1 MDRLTLPL
9 PARGI
14 WLRVRSLLEPALERL
29 GPEAGP
35 WKIGGGTVLAA
46 RWSHRESTDLDLT
59 VNAGTAIPALFAS
72 SDDDFETEIRR
83 RGGHSITFDRDRCTI
98 AFSTGKLDLCA
109 LDPTP
114 GEGHADALVDGE
126 PAVILNNAQILCGK
140 LRRANRSPVRDVF
153 DIVVA
158 ERLDPH
164 ALAIAANIRT
174 ARETEAIAA
183 GWKASNHVF
192 TYNAPLD
199 LNGVGAQFAGDMTS
213 LGHAAAAALTGA
225 RYERVRMF
233 TDGHV
238 GFVETRTRNG
248 AEREFTVEPP
258 AIDEVFEA
266 NGLNHYLPQTGV
278 RPVDI
283 RERMR
288 AACREGAE
296 FVHDT
301 ASSGST

>member
-14 WLRVRSLLEPALERL
+14 WLRVRSLLDPALERL
-29 GPEAGP
+29 GPEAGR

-46 RWSHRESTDLDLT
+46 RWNHRESTDLDLT
-59 VNAGTAIPALFAS
+59 VNAGAAIPALFAGPT
-72 SDDDFETEIRR
+72 DNFEAEIRR
-83 RGGHSITFDRDRCTI
+83 RGGYAITFDRDRCTI
-98 AFSTGKLDLCA
+98 GFSTGKLDLCA

-114 GEGHADALVDGE
+114 CEGHADALVDGE
-126 PAVILNNAQILCGK
+126 PAVVLNNAQILCGK

-164 ALAIAANIRT
+164 ALAIAANTRT
-174 ARETEAIAA
+174 ARDIEAIAA
-183 GWKASNHVF
+183 AWRTSNQVF

-199 LNGVGAQFAGDMTS
+199 LNGVRPQFAGDMTT
-213 LGHAAAAALTGA
+213 LGHAGAAALTGA
-225 RYERVRMF
+225 RYERVQIRVEK
-233 TDGHV
+233 DV

-248 AEREFTVEPP
+248 AAKELTFDPSH
-258 AIDEVFEA
+258 IDEAFEA
-266 NGLNHYLPQTGV
+266 HGLNHYLPQTGA

-283 RERMR
+283 RDRMR
-288 AACREGAE
+288 AACRKGTE

-301 ASSGST
+301 ASGAKT